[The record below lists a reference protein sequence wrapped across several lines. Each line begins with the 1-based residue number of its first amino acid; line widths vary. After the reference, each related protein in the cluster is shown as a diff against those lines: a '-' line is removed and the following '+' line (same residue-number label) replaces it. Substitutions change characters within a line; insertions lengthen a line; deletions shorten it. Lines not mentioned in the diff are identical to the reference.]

1 MLRLVFGALRRRG
14 AQSLAVFALAALF
27 VAVAAA
33 GPLFD
38 AAAAERTTAADL
50 AGTTPA
56 DRLLSV
62 RRPAA
67 TGSDPAS
74 ALADF
79 RRAAGS
85 ALPPAGGPVTLG
97 LTQTLVARVD
107 GIGRMVPLAYRDGA
121 CDRMRVDGTCPAA
134 VGEALVSRAA
144 ARVLGVRT
152 GGRLELR
159 AQQSGSAPALTLTVT
174 GLYERT
180 DPGGDWWSD

>member
-1 MLRLVFGALRRRG
+1 MLRLVLGALRRRG

-50 AGTTPA
+50 ARTTPA

-67 TGSDPAS
+67 TGSDPAA

-79 RRAAGS
+79 RRAAEA
-85 ALPPAGGPVTLG
+85 ALPRRSRPGGPVTLG
-97 LTQTLVARVD
+97 LTQTLIARVD

-121 CDRMRVDGTCPAA
+121 CDR
-134 VGEALVSRAA
+134 
-144 ARVLGVRT
+144 
-152 GGRLELR
+152 
-159 AQQSGSAPALTLTVT
+159 
-174 GLYERT
+174 
-180 DPGGDWWSD
+180 